1 MKVIVEFEGRDLD
14 RLEEMNLISFSDD
27 DVYKVAVV
35 EYENGLYLEVDFD
48 QEGAYN
54 GAGHFQMRLTTAMA
68 NMIID
73 NFAAGMEG

>member
-1 MKVIVEFEGRDLD
+1 MKVIVEFEGRDLA

-35 EYENGLYLEVDFD
+35 EYENGTYLEVDFAPD
-48 QEGAYN
+48 GCYSS
-54 GAGHFQMRLTTAMA
+54 GHFQMKLTPAMVD
-68 NMIID
+68 MIVE